1 MAGNVKV
8 KSLVPAH
15 PDKKKLTQNVRLL
28 QATGQDEH
36 LQPNLLSIH
45 TVFLCLG
52 WFRTTIQFH
61 KTMAESNDSLAPPPA
76 LSLDEVFCKKAP
88 LTGERCKLRL
98 SPLSKKA
105 CLVHGINPTVLLER
119 EYGSFAQQGQDPEI
133 TTMKY
138 EMYSRT
144 REKLYETASNERG
157 KLLVKAKKANDSFT
171 STNDSVSAY
180 SKTSLAT
187 SIDRKEQEISTLIE
201 NEKRRLE
208 KVAKRQQK
216 EMLRMLE
223 FEARQKEIMVSI
235 KRGGV

>member
-1 MAGNVKV
+1 
-8 KSLVPAH
+8 
-15 PDKKKLTQNVRLL
+15 
-28 QATGQDEH
+28 
-36 LQPNLLSIH
+36 
-45 TVFLCLG
+45 
-52 WFRTTIQFH
+52 
-61 KTMAESNDSLAPPPA
+61 MAESNDSLAPPPA
-76 LSLDEVFCKKAP
+76 LSLDEVFCKKAQ
-88 LTGERCKLRL
+88 TGEKCRLRL

-144 REKLYETASNERG
+144 REKLYETASDECG
-157 KLLVKAKKANDSFT
+157 KLLVQAKKANDSFT

-187 SIDRKEQEISTLIE
+187 SIDRKEQEISALIE

-208 KVAKRQQK
+208 KVAKRNNPFREDCFCKQS
-216 EMLRMLE
+216 
-223 FEARQKEIMVSI
+223 V
-235 KRGGV
+235 

>member
-1 MAGNVKV
+1 
-8 KSLVPAH
+8 
-15 PDKKKLTQNVRLL
+15 
-28 QATGQDEH
+28 
-36 LQPNLLSIH
+36 
-45 TVFLCLG
+45 
-52 WFRTTIQFH
+52 
-61 KTMAESNDSLAPPPA
+61 MAESNDSLAPPPA